1 MRPTLRTRKRARS
14 ARAVSGIAG
23 WTRLTRPLSRS
34 RSGFSSVRRHCRP
47 DLWAR
52 ARARHQNVLVR
63 VVVLAGAVMDLA
75 TGMAALDLDRR
86 VPDVEAAAEPALEI
100 PDHMLGVAER
110 ALLEHDM
117 DAERHVL

>member
-1 MRPTLRTRKRARS
+1 M
-14 ARAVSGIAG
+14 
-23 WTRLTRPLSRS
+23 
-34 RSGFSSVRRHCRP
+34 
-47 DLWAR
+47 
-52 ARARHQNVLVR
+52 R

-75 TGMAALDLDRR
+75 AGMAALDLDRR

-100 PDHMLGVAER
+100 PDHMLGVSQR